1 MNLSLLSIFIPTF
14 IVVSAT
20 PGMCMTLSMTLGMA
34 IGIRRTMWMMLGELF
49 GVALVSVLAVIGVAS
64 IMLKY
69 PEVFMVL
76 KYGGGAYLCWLG
88 IQLWRSCGKLAVQ
101 EFDTV
106 DKTVITRKE
115 LASQGFITAV
125 ANPKGWA
132 FTIALL
138 PQFIDTALPLAPQ
151 LSILVAC
158 ILIIEL
164 CFLLFYAQGGKTL
177 RKFLQ
182 RSGNVRL
189 LNKVAGSLM
198 FGVGVWLGLVG

>member
-20 PGMCMTLSMTLGMA
+20 PGMCMTLSMTLGMT
-34 IGIRRTMWMMLGELF
+34 IGIRRAMWMMLGELL

-69 PEVFMVL
+69 PEIFMVV

-101 EFDTV
+101 EIDT
-106 DKTVITRKE
+106 DNQATVGRKE
-115 LASQGFITAV
+115 LATQGFLTAV

-138 PQFIDTALPLAPQ
+138 PQFVNTALPLFPQ
-151 LSILVAC
+151 LSILVVC
-158 ILIIEL
+158 ILVIEF

-189 LNKVAGSLM
+189 LNRVAGSLM

>member
-1 MNLSLLSIFIPTF
+1 MNISLLSIFIPTF

-34 IGIRRTMWMMLGELF
+34 IGVRRTMWMMLGELF

-69 PEVFMVL
+69 PGVFMLL
-76 KYGGGAYLCWLG
+76 KYSGGAYLCWLG
-88 IQLWRSCGKLAVQ
+88 IQLWCSCGRLAVQ
-101 EFDTV
+101 DGASQQ
-106 DKTVITRKE
+106 KQSIGRKE

-138 PQFIDTALPLAPQ
+138 PQFIDRELALVPQ
-151 LSILVAC
+151 LSVLVAC
-158 ILIIEL
+158 ILLIEF

-177 RKFLQ
+177 RHFLQ
-182 RSGNVRL
+182 KSGNVRL
-189 LNKVAGSLM
+189 LNRLAGSLM
-198 FGVGVWLGLVG
+198 FGVGIWLGLAG